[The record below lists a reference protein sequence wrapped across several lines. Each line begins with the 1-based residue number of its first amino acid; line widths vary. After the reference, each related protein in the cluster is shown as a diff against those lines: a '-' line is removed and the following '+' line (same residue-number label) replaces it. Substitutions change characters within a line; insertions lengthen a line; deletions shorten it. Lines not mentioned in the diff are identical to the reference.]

1 MSDAF
6 YNFSNKMDNEDSS
19 LKLNIDELYT
29 KKQQQ
34 DLNIVTNYNKI
45 LGRIHNKIKHVSK
58 NIVNENCCWYVM
70 PEVIIGIPMY
80 DYRDCTAYVIEK
92 LRENKFV
99 VRYTHPN
106 LLFISWKHWVPSYV
120 RSEIKKK
127 TGTLIDEFGNIIN
140 NNEDDN
146 GIENNNE
153 NKYKS
158 ETHNDTNE
166 LLFSTNK
173 QIKTTPTTSSNYKDT
188 KSYKPS
194 GNLVYN
200 NSLLEKLR
208 V

>member
-1 MSDAF
+1 MATDAF
-6 YNFSNKMDNEDSS
+6 YNFSNKVDNENDSI
-19 LKLNIDELYT
+19 KLNIDELYT

-34 DLNIVTNYNKI
+34 DLNILNNYNKI
-45 LGRIHNKIKHVSK
+45 LVRIHNKIKYVSK
-58 NIVNENCCWYVM
+58 NLVNENCCWYVM

-120 RSEIKKK
+120 RNEIKKK
-127 TGTLIDEFGNIIN
+127 TGTLVDEFGNIITN
-140 NNEDDN
+140 NTQEIKNE
-146 GIENNNE
+146 
-153 NKYKS
+153 S
-158 ETHNDTNE
+158 ESNSNE
-166 LLFSTNK
+166 LLFSSTK
-173 QIKTTPTTSSNYKDT
+173 QIKNTNNTINNYKDT

-200 NSLLEKLR
+200 NNLLERLK